1 MHVEELFVVCCIT
14 LNIRCVHGIGTAETE
29 MCVRDPLL
37 YEHHHIFHYMIRL
50 IGLCANRDNTTQ
62 LKFVT
67 GWQCLLRV
75 DAWLRLDGAHI
86 QAKTGPGGESI
97 ILLLETKVVT

>member
-1 MHVEELFVVCCIT
+1 VKK
-14 LNIRCVHGIGTAETE
+14 GIKTK
-29 MCVRDPLL
+29 
-37 YEHHHIFHYMIRL
+37 
-50 IGLCANRDNTTQ
+50 

-86 QAKTGPGGESI
+86 QAKTGGESI
-97 ILLLETKVVT
+97 ILLLETKVLT